1 MPGSRRRRTSHE
13 RPRNPL
19 PVPQRPPRPGRGALV
34 RARLRVAGAL
44 RRMRAVSG
52 GVGAPRYVDG
62 GRLAEGCGM
71 SLKTLSLMVFIAAMA
86 VLVALV
92 QALP

>member
-13 RPRNPL
+13 RPRDPL

-44 RRMRAVSG
+44 RRVRAVSG
-52 GVGAPRYVDG
+52 GVGTRGLVDG

-71 SLKTLSLMVFIAAMA
+71 SLKTLSLMVAIAAMA